1 MHIHSYLGAAL
12 VAATV
17 LAAPARA
24 DVLTFDDLA
33 GVGATVGGTAIT
45 TGAFSL
51 GFYANTDTNGIGA
64 TVGQFVTP
72 GTFDCSRSIACPT
85 NDPSTYYAALN
96 AGILEVTAT
105 SGASISVQG
114 FDASFIGSG
123 ASLSG
128 YPAVAGLLGIQGTT
142 ASGDT
147 YVQSYALA
155 GPGADGFAFSRYS
168 TIDGFGS
175 LAFTDVIFFSYVC
188 DAFGSCSFSG
198 NPKEQFALDNIV
210 LTVNPIAPPAGVP
223 EPASL
228 ALFGLGL
235 AGLATA
241 ARRRRQS

>member
-1 MHIHSYLGAAL
+1 MHIHSYLGAAIM
-12 VAATV
+12 AATV

-33 GVGATVGGTAIT
+33 GVGPTLGGTSVT
-45 TGAFSL
+45 SGAFSL
-51 GFYANTDTNGIGA
+51 GFYASTPSEGIGEN
-64 TVGQFVTP
+64 VGQFVTP
-72 GTFDCSRSIACPT
+72 GTLDCSSSIACPT
-85 NDPSTYYAALN
+85 NDASTYYAALN
-96 AGILEVTAT
+96 AGFLDVTAT
-105 SGASISVQG
+105 SGATISVQG
-114 FDASFIGSG
+114 FDASFIGST

-147 YVQSYALA
+147 YFQTYALA

-198 NPKEQFALDNIV
+198 DPKEQFALDNIV
-210 LTVNPIAPPAGVP
+210 LTVNPITPPAGVP

-235 AGLATA
+235 AGLAAA
-241 ARRRRQS
+241 ARRRQS